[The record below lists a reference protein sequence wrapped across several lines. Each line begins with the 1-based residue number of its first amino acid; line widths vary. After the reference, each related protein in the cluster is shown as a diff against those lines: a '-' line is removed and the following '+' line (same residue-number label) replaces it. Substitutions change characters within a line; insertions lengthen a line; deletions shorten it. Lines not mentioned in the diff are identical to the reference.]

1 MNSFKEITLK
11 DFLKEHSM
19 TLQALAGELGLSI
32 SLLSKIKNGIEPIS
46 KNTSDIFHKH
56 YKNYKLIGGKEK
68 WKILFINEKKKNL
81 ELKAEN
87 DRLKDNLK
95 FYRHKFKQIKE
106 LATNK
111 NDVYSIR
118 KFDVKGVK

>member
-1 MNSFKEITLK
+1 MNSLKEITIK
-11 DFLKEHSM
+11 EFLEEQRL
-19 TLQALAGELGLSI
+19 TLSELAEELGLSI

-46 KNTSDIFHKH
+46 KNTRDIFHEHFKE
-56 YKNYKLIGGKEK
+56 YKLIGGKEK

-95 FYRHKFKQIKE
+95 FYRHKFKQIRE

-118 KFDVKGVK
+118 KYDIKGVK

>member
-11 DFLKEHSM
+11 DFLKEKSM
-19 TLQALAGELGLSI
+19 TLQELAGELGLSI

-46 KNTSDIFHKH
+46 KNTSDVFHKH

-68 WKILFINEKKKNL
+68 WKILFMNEKKKNL

-87 DRLKDNLK
+87 DRLKDNLN
-95 FYRHKFKQIKE
+95 FYKHKFKQIKE

>member
-19 TLQALAGELGLSI
+19 TLQDLAGELGLSI

>member
-1 MNSFKEITLK
+1 MNFLKEITLK
-11 DFLKEHSM
+11 DFLQEKSM
-19 TLQALAGELGLSI
+19 TLQELAGELGLSI

-46 KNTSDIFHKH
+46 KNTSDVFHKH

>member
-11 DFLKEHSM
+11 DFLQEKSM
-19 TLQALAGELGLSI
+19 TLQELAGELGLSI

-46 KNTSDIFHKH
+46 KNTSDVFHKH

>member
-11 DFLKEHSM
+11 DFLKENSM
-19 TLQALAGELGLSI
+19 TLQELAGELGLSI

-46 KNTSDIFHKH
+46 KNTSDVFHKH

-81 ELKAEN
+81 ELQAEN

>member
-1 MNSFKEITLK
+1 MNSFKEINLK
-11 DFLKEHSM
+11 DFLKEKSM
-19 TLQALAGELGLSI
+19 TLQELAGELGLSI

-46 KNTSDIFHKH
+46 KNTSDVFHKH

-68 WKILFINEKKKNL
+68 WKILFMNEKEKNL

>member
-1 MNSFKEITLK
+1 MNSFREITLK
-11 DFLKEHSM
+11 DFLKERSM
-19 TLQALAGELGLSI
+19 TLQDLASELGLSI
-32 SLLSKIKNGIEPIS
+32 SLLSKIKNGVEPIS

-68 WKILFINEKKKNL
+68 WKLLFINEKKKNL
-81 ELKAEN
+81 ELIAEN
-87 DRLKDNLK
+87 ERLKNNLK

-118 KFDVKGVK
+118 KFDIKGVK

>member
-11 DFLKEHSM
+11 DFLKERGM
-19 TLQALAGELGLSI
+19 TLTDLASELDVSI

-46 KNTSDIFHKH
+46 NNTSDVFEKH
-56 YKNYKLIGGKEK
+56 YKGYKLIGGKEK
-68 WKILFINEKKKNL
+68 WKLLFINEKKKNL
-81 ELKAEN
+81 ELQAEN
-87 DRLKDNLK
+87 ERLKDNLK

-118 KFDVKGVK
+118 KFDIKGVK

>member
-1 MNSFKEITLK
+1 MNSFREITLK
-11 DFLKEHSM
+11 DFLKERSM
-19 TLQALAGELGLSI
+19 TLQDLASELGLSI
-32 SLLSKIKNGIEPIS
+32 SLLSKIKNGVEPIS

-81 ELKAEN
+81 ELIAEN
-87 DRLKDNLK
+87 ERLKDNLK

-118 KFDVKGVK
+118 RFDVKGVK

>member
-1 MNSFKEITLK
+1 MNSFREITLK
-11 DFLKEHSM
+11 DFLKERSM
-19 TLQALAGELGLSI
+19 TLQDLASELGLSI
-32 SLLSKIKNGIEPIS
+32 SLLSKIKNGVEPIS

-68 WKILFINEKKKNL
+68 WKLLFINEKKKNL
-81 ELKAEN
+81 ELIAEN
-87 DRLKDNLK
+87 ERLKDNLK

-118 KFDVKGVK
+118 KFDIKGVK

>member
-1 MNSFKEITLK
+1 MNSFREITLK
-11 DFLKEHSM
+11 DFLKERSM
-19 TLQALAGELGLSI
+19 TLQDLASELGLSI
-32 SLLSKIKNGIEPIS
+32 SLLSKIKNGVEPIS

-81 ELKAEN
+81 ELIAEN
-87 DRLKDNLK
+87 ERLKDNLK

-118 KFDVKGVK
+118 KFDIKGVK

>member
-1 MNSFKEITLK
+1 MNSFREITLK
-11 DFLKEHSM
+11 DFLKERSM
-19 TLQALAGELGLSI
+19 TLQDLASELGLSI
-32 SLLSKIKNGIEPIS
+32 SLLSKIKNGVEPIS

-68 WKILFINEKKKNL
+68 WKLLFINEKKKNL
-81 ELKAEN
+81 ELMSEN
-87 DRLKDNLK
+87 ERLKDNLK

-118 KFDVKGVK
+118 KFDIKGVK

>member
-1 MNSFKEITLK
+1 MNSFREITLK
-11 DFLKEHSM
+11 DFLKERSM
-19 TLQALAGELGLSI
+19 TLQDLASELGLSI
-32 SLLSKIKNGIEPIS
+32 SLLSKIKNGVEPIS

-56 YKNYKLIGGKEK
+56 YKDYKLIGGKEK

-81 ELKAEN
+81 ELMAEN
-87 DRLKDNLK
+87 ERLKDNLK

-118 KFDVKGVK
+118 RFDVKGVK